1 MHKYIPSISRTKDVS
16 VSMENVR
23 VGMLDWG
30 SRSKPITWE
39 VSLRPMRYSSWKL
52 CSGAMIWNVSRGGVA
67 VVVVSGR
74 VVVSV
79 EADDRSVITES
90 TVVVSSKIDIAA
102 LVENSVVVVTAI
114 FEVATVV
121 ADVASPVVSS
131 FVLVGELDSEAVAVV
146 ASTDTTLVSLDW
158 RGLQTLPTAV
168 LAPRAIEH
176 KRAKRILAT
185 TNNE

>member
-1 MHKYIPSISRTKDVS
+1 MR
-16 VSMENVR
+16 
-23 VGMLDWG
+23 
-30 SRSKPITWE
+30 PI
-39 VSLRPMRYSSWKL
+39 RYSSWKL

-67 VVVVSGR
+67 VAVVSGR

-79 EADDRSVITES
+79 EEDERPVVTES
-90 TVVVSSKIDIAA
+90 VVVVSSEVDVAV
-102 LVENSVVVVTAI
+102 LVENSVVIVTATY
-114 FEVATVV
+114 EVAMVV
-121 ADVASPVVSS
+121 AEVASPVVSS
-131 FVLVGELDSEAVAVV
+131 FVLVGELDSEAVAFV
-146 ASTDTTLVSLDW
+146 ASTGTILVSLDW

>member
-1 MHKYIPSISRTKDVS
+1 MQSCSWPGEEGEAYSIHKYIPSISRTKGVS
-16 VSMENVR
+16 ASMENVR

-39 VSLRPMRYSSWKL
+39 VVLRPMRYSSWKL

-79 EADDRSVITES
+79 EADDRSVVTELA
-90 TVVVSSKIDIAA
+90 VVISSKFDVAA
-102 LVENSVVVVTAI
+102 LVENSAVVVTAI
-114 FEVATVV
+114 SEVAMVV
-121 ADVASPVVSS
+121 AEVVSPVVSS

-146 ASTDTTLVSLDW
+146 ASTTTTLVSIDW
-158 RGLQTLPTAV
+158 
-168 LAPRAIEH
+168 
-176 KRAKRILAT
+176 
-185 TNNE
+185 